1 MLLKNKVIIYAPDLA
16 ASILMFPII
25 LIDKDYICVA
35 GTGEHYIIGIKK
47 NAYLFGKE
55 MMLN

>member
-1 MLLKNKVIIYAPDLA
+1 MLPKNKVIYVPDLV
-16 ASILMFPII
+16 ASILMFPIL

-47 NAYLFGKE
+47 NAYLFGRE